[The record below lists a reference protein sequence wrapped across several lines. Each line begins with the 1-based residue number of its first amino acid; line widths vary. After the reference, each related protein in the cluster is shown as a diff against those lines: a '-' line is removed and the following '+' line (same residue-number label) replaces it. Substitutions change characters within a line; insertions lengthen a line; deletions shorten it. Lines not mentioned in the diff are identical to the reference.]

1 MSTFTCAVPTYVPT
15 TTTPYEPTEQQQ
27 QQDPAIEH
35 IACAYCGEVYPE
47 TELMSIDDDTS
58 EALFCSECHPNMV
71 LCDYCNEPH
80 HDDEL
85 YFVRGGNDF
94 DGFVCEDCLD
104 AHYTRCHSCG
114 EFFQTGD
121 TTSIGEYDYCPDC
134 RDEHFSRCDGCGD
147 YIPNADAYYDDD
159 SEETLCPECYRDRE
173 HVILAYHSNRRPDVE
188 FFKTSSDLP
197 NPLYF
202 GVELEVDNGGEDHD
216 NAAMILSELGT
227 EHAFAEHDGS
237 LSNGF
242 EIISQPFTLAYYND
256 TLSTRYLAAMSLA
269 ANLGYRS
276 HDTNTCGLH
285 IHVGRRGLG
294 ATQDE
299 QEDTITKIWV
309 LMYRF
314 RHIFQDLTRRDPAK
328 LIRWAEMPILGD
340 LGDMDDE
347 TCRNSD
353 LPTLK
358 YKLKR
363 NGSCVRY
370 RALNLTPTNTIEFRL
385 FRGTL
390 KHSTFT
396 ATLQFV
402 HNLCAVAM
410 ALTGTDALKIT
421 WAQLHALLIIDAPE
435 LKEYILA
442 RGVAPRPDI
451 PEAE

>member
-1 MSTFTCAVPTYVPT
+1 
-15 TTTPYEPTEQQQ
+15 
-27 QQDPAIEH
+27 
-35 IACAYCGEVYPE
+35 
-47 TELMSIDDDTS
+47 
-58 EALFCSECHPNMV
+58 
-71 LCDYCNEPH
+71 
-80 HDDEL
+80 
-85 YFVRGGNDF
+85 
-94 DGFVCEDCLD
+94 
-104 AHYTRCHSCG
+104 
-114 EFFQTGD
+114 
-121 TTSIGEYDYCPDC
+121 
-134 RDEHFSRCDGCGD
+134 
-147 YIPNADAYYDDD
+147 
-159 SEETLCPECYRDRE
+159 
-173 HVILAYHSNRRPDVE
+173 
-188 FFKTSSDLP
+188 
-197 NPLYF
+197 
-202 GVELEVDNGGEDHD
+202 
-216 NAAMILSELGT
+216 
-227 EHAFAEHDGS
+227 
-237 LSNGF
+237 
-242 EIISQPFTLAYYND
+242 
-256 TLSTRYLAAMSLA
+256 MSLA
-269 ANLGYRS
+269 TNLGYRS

-328 LIRWAEMPILGD
+328 LSRWAEMPVIGD

-347 TCRNSD
+347 ACRHSD

-363 NGSCVRY
+363 NGSCERY

-402 HNLCAVAM
+402 HNLCAIAM
-410 ALTGTDALKIT
+410 ALTGADALKIT